1 MNPVSSGDHATRG
14 IRVASN
20 RPHQTD
26 ILSAGI
32 QPALVFDW
40 TKGYT
45 HCGSL
50 ATFGATFGTLQ
61 RAVAACINQS
71 PENHPESIK
80 ITQDFVLSCSRQPLG
95 CLSNR
100 LDPTILAIS
109 SGTRKA
115 RDWQS

>member
-1 MNPVSSGDHATRG
+1 MNPVSSCDHTTRG

-20 RPHQTD
+20 HPHQTD
-26 ILSAGI
+26 ILSAGV

-45 HCGSL
+45 NCGSL

-61 RAVAACINQS
+61 RAVASCINQS

-80 ITQDFVLSCSRQPLG
+80 ITQDFMLSCSRQPMG

-109 SGTRKA
+109 SGTKA
-115 RDWQS
+115 RDWQG